1 MKIRSITTFFDPAD
15 FPVEDSLAKL
25 AMFAQAAKK
34 VCNKAGFEVQSLRLA
49 TSPFGGWITNWSKS
63 AIAELAVDLEQRVIQ
78 SGFGYFSLG
87 TAHPEEPEAYQAIP
101 AILEA
106 TKNTFVTGSMTGNP
120 GMVSISAVK
129 ACSEIIAQA
138 ARMTPDGFTN
148 LRFAALGNVPAGSPF
163 LPSAYHIP
171 GEPPAAALALECADL
186 VLETFSTA
194 ANFEAAR
201 LNLLSRLEE
210 QAENL
215 QKALAN
221 PCADYCVKFSGFDF
235 SPAPYPSPTCSS
247 GGALEAL
254 GLPSFG
260 LSGSL
265 TAAAFLADTLDRGHW
280 LRAGF
285 NGLMLPVLEDTVLAE
300 RAAEGSLT
308 IKDLLLVSAV
318 CGTGL
323 DTIPLPG
330 DSSPAQLAAVLL
342 DVAVM
347 SQRLNKPLTA
357 RLMPIPGKSAG
368 DLTGFDFEFFANSRV
383 MALPAEPLMGL
394 LKNDGWIELHPRQ
407 HYR

>member
-1 MKIRSITTFFDPAD
+1 MKIRSITTFFDPAQ
-15 FPVEDSLAKL
+15 FHFEVSLGKL

-34 VCNKAGFEVQSLRLA
+34 ACNQAGFEVQSLRLA
-49 TSPFGGWITNWSKS
+49 TSPFSGWITNWSKS
-63 AIAELAVDLEQRVIQ
+63 TIADLAIQLEHRVLQ

-87 TAHPEEPEAYQAIP
+87 TAHPDQPEAFQAIP

-106 TKNTFVTGSMTGNP
+106 TQNTFVTGSMTAENGR
-120 GMVSISAVK
+120 VAIQAVK
-129 ACSEIIAQA
+129 ACGEIIAQA

-163 LPSAYHIP
+163 LPSAYHTP

-186 VLETFSTA
+186 VLEIFSTA
-194 ANFEAAR
+194 ASLEAAR
-201 LNLLSRLEE
+201 LKLLSRLEQQARRLE
-210 QAENL
+210 QAL
-215 QKALAN
+215 SG
-221 PCADYCVKFSGFDF
+221 PCADYGVKFTGFDF
-235 SPAPYPSPTCSS
+235 SPAPFPSPLCSS

-254 GLPSFG
+254 GLTSFG

-265 TAAAFLADTLDRGHW
+265 AAAAFLADTLDRGSW
-280 LRAGF
+280 PRAGF
-285 NGLMLPVLEDTVLAE
+285 NGLMLPVLEDSVLAD
-300 RAAEGSLT
+300 RAADGYLT

-330 DSSPAQLAAVLL
+330 DASPEQLGAVLL
-342 DVAVM
+342 DVAVL

-368 DLTGFDFEFFANSRV
+368 DRTGFDFEFFANSRV
-383 MALPAEPLMGL
+383 MALPAVPLAGL
-394 LKNDGWIELHPRQ
+394 LTSDEWIELRPRQ